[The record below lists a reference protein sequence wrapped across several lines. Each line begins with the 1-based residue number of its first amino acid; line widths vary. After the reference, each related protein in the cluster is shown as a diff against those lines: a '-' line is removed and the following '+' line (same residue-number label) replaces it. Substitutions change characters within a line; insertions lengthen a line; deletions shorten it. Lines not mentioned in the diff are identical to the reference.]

1 MGKYNKDV
9 CGSSCHIHNSLFDKK
24 TKKNIFHNPKDKFG
38 MSDVFKSYIAG
49 QIKFLSDISI
59 FLAPNINSYKR
70 FQDGSFA
77 PTKSVWGIDNR
88 TAGFRLAGHG
98 SSIRIECRVPGADV
112 NPYLAFAAL
121 VGAGLYGI
129 KNKLKLE
136 EPYSGNIYEKKVREV
151 PKTLN
156 EAINLAK
163 KSKLLTEIFDPD
175 VLEHYIHA
183 AEWEQKDYDTSVN
196 DWQLRRYFERG

>member
-1 MGKYNKDV
+1 MA
-9 CGSSCHIHNSLFDKK
+9 CL
-24 TKKNIFHNPKDKFG
+24 
-38 MSDVFKSYIAG
+38 
-49 QIKFLSDISI
+49 I
-59 FLAPNINSYKR
+59 FLKVILRDKLNYCQIYQFFQSPNINSYKR

-129 KNKLKLE
+129 KN
-136 EPYSGNIYEKKVREV
+136 N
-151 PKTLN
+151 
-156 EAINLAK
+156 
-163 KSKLLTEIFDPD
+163 
-175 VLEHYIHA
+175 
-183 AEWEQKDYDTSVN
+183 
-196 DWQLRRYFERG
+196 

>member
-1 MGKYNKDV
+1 M
-9 CGSSCHIHNSLFDKK
+9 
-24 TKKNIFHNPKDKFG
+24 
-38 MSDVFKSYIAG
+38 
-49 QIKFLSDISI
+49 
-59 FLAPNINSYKR
+59 
-70 FQDGSFA
+70 
-77 PTKSVWGIDNR
+77 
-88 TAGFRLAGHG
+88 AGHG

-136 EPYSGNIYEKKVREV
+136 EPFSGNIYEKKVREV

-163 KSKLLTEIFDPD
+163 KSKLLTEIFDPY